1 MKIKLTL
8 FCFFICCLSLV
19 HAQKFTLSGTI
30 KDGENGEDIFDATV
44 VVKELTNT
52 GTKTNAYGFYSL
64 TIPAGTYTFIYRM
77 AGYDQKEITV
87 ELTENKQHNLELIP
101 SKDIKNLQE
110 VEVTAVKENDNITK
124 SGMAVTTFT
133 PKDIETIPVLFGEKD
148 IVKTLQLTPGV
159 KAAGD
164 GNAGFYVRGGGADQ
178 NLVLLDEAP
187 VYNASHLLGFFS
199 VFNSDA
205 IKDVSLYKSGIPAQ
219 YGGRASS
226 VLDVKMREGNN
237 KRFNVSG
244 GIGLI
249 ASRLTVEGPIVKNKG
264 SFIVSGRRTYM
275 DLFLKA
281 SRKPELKS
289 TKLYFYDLNL
299 KANYNITSRDRLYLS
314 GYFGRDNF
322 SFNDEF
328 GFKWGNGTGTIRWNR
343 IVTEKMFSNTSFVF
357 SNFNYAFD
365 ITSGGSKLKVGA
377 SIQDLN
383 LKQDFDYF
391 INNSNSLKFGFN
403 VIYHTFKPGELK
415 STMSAINNFKIDNQ
429 YALEMGVYIQND
441 QKIGNWLSI
450 MYGVRYSG
458 FDYMG
463 KGIAY
468 SYDEKGKK
476 TGEQE
481 YGDFK
486 TIKYHHFLEPRLSMS
501 FILSEKNSLKI
512 AYNRN
517 AQFLHQLSNSSSSSP
532 TDIWVPSTNNVKPQ
546 IADQVAMGYYR
557 NFLDNMLV
565 LTTEIYYK
573 HLGNQIDYRNGAS
586 LFLNNEIEG
595 GLVYGTGQAYGFEL
609 QFEKKKGKFTGW
621 ISYTLSRSLR
631 KFKDI
636 NQGKQFPARQD
647 RIHDLSVVAMYRIN
661 QKFALSGTFVFY
673 TGDAVTFPSGKYEIN
688 GAVVPYYT
696 ERNGYRMPNYHR
708 LDLGLTVYFKDRPKF
723 EHNLNVSIYNVYAHR
738 NTFMISFEED
748 KDNPGKTK
756 AIQTSLFRL
765 VPSITYN
772 FKIK

>member
-1 MKIKLTL
+1 MSNRLILLIVFFLSSLTL
-8 FCFFICCLSLV
+8 L
-19 HAQKFTLSGTI
+19 AQKFTVSGNI
-30 KDGENGEDIFDATV
+30 KDGENGEDLFDATV
-44 VVKELTNT
+44 LVKELSNT
-52 GTKTNAYGFYSL
+52 GSKSNTYGFYSL
-64 TIPAGTYTFIYRM
+64 TLPAGTYTLIYR
-77 AGYDQKEITV
+77 ATGYEQKEITV
-87 ELTENKQHNLELIP
+87 DLQENKHISIELVVK
-101 SKDIKNLQE
+101 KDVKELAE

-124 SGMAVTTFT
+124 SGMAVTTLS

-159 KAAGD
+159 KSAGD

-205 IKDVSLYKSGIPAQ
+205 IKDVSLYKSGIPAEF
-219 YGGRASS
+219 GGRASS
-226 VLDVKMREGNN
+226 VLDVKMREGNY
-237 KRFNVSG
+237 KRYNVSG

-249 ASRLTVEGPIVKNKG
+249 ASRLTVEGPIVKDKG

-281 SRKPELKS
+281 SKKPELKN

-299 KANYNITSRDRLYLS
+299 KANYQVSKKDRIYLS

-322 SFNDEF
+322 SFNDLF
-328 GFKWGNGTGTIRWNR
+328 GFKWGNGTGTFRWNR
-343 IVTEKMFSNTSFVF
+343 IVGKKMFSNTSFVF
-357 SNFNYAFD
+357 SNFNYSFD
-365 ITSGGSKLKVGA
+365 ISSGGNKLGVGA

-383 LKQDFDYF
+383 LKQDFDYYV
-391 INNSNSLKFGFN
+391 NNSNALKFGFN

-415 STMSAINNFKIDNQ
+415 STIPAINNFKIDDQ
-429 YALEMGVYIQND
+429 YALEFGVYAQND

-450 MYGVRYSG
+450 MYGIRYSG

-463 KGIAY
+463 KGTAY
-468 SYDEKGKK
+468 EYDEKGTKLS
-476 TGEQE
+476 EQQ
-481 YGDFK
+481 YGSFK
-486 TIKYHHFLEPRLSMS
+486 TIKYHHFIEPRLSLS

-517 AQFLHQLSNSSSSSP
+517 SQYLHQLSNSSSSSP

-557 NFLDNMLV
+557 NFFDNMLV

-595 GLVYGTGQAYGFEL
+595 GLVYGKGQTFGLEIQL
-609 QFEKKKGKFTGW
+609 EKKKGKFTGW

-631 KFKDI
+631 KFNDI
-636 NQGKQFPARQD
+636 NMGKQFPARQD
-647 RIHDLSVVAMYRIN
+647 RIHDLAVVAMYRAS
-661 QKFALSGTFVFY
+661 QKIALSGTFVFY

-688 GAVVPYYT
+688 GAVIPYYT

-723 EHNLNVSIYNVYAHR
+723 EHNLNVSIYNVYAQR
-738 NTFMISFEED
+738 NAFMISFEED
-748 KDNPGKTK
+748 EDNPGKTK
-756 AIQTSLFRL
+756 AIKTSLFRL

>member
-1 MKIKLTL
+1 M
-8 FCFFICCLSLV
+8 
-19 HAQKFTLSGTI
+19 SGTI

-77 AGYDQKEITV
+77 AGYDQKEITI
-87 ELTENKQHNLELIP
+87 ELTQNKQHNLELTP

-314 GYFGRDNF
+314 
-322 SFNDEF
+322 
-328 GFKWGNGTGTIRWNR
+328 
-343 IVTEKMFSNTSFVF
+343 
-357 SNFNYAFD
+357 
-365 ITSGGSKLKVGA
+365 
-377 SIQDLN
+377 
-383 LKQDFDYF
+383 
-391 INNSNSLKFGFN
+391 
-403 VIYHTFKPGELK
+403 
-415 STMSAINNFKIDNQ
+415 
-429 YALEMGVYIQND
+429 
-441 QKIGNWLSI
+441 
-450 MYGVRYSG
+450 
-458 FDYMG
+458 
-463 KGIAY
+463 
-468 SYDEKGKK
+468 
-476 TGEQE
+476 
-481 YGDFK
+481 
-486 TIKYHHFLEPRLSMS
+486 
-501 FILSEKNSLKI
+501 
-512 AYNRN
+512 
-517 AQFLHQLSNSSSSSP
+517 
-532 TDIWVPSTNNVKPQ
+532 
-546 IADQVAMGYYR
+546 
-557 NFLDNMLV
+557 
-565 LTTEIYYK
+565 
-573 HLGNQIDYRNGAS
+573 
-586 LFLNNEIEG
+586 
-595 GLVYGTGQAYGFEL
+595 
-609 QFEKKKGKFTGW
+609 
-621 ISYTLSRSLR
+621 
-631 KFKDI
+631 
-636 NQGKQFPARQD
+636 
-647 RIHDLSVVAMYRIN
+647 
-661 QKFALSGTFVFY
+661 
-673 TGDAVTFPSGKYEIN
+673 
-688 GAVVPYYT
+688 
-696 ERNGYRMPNYHR
+696 
-708 LDLGLTVYFKDRPKF
+708 
-723 EHNLNVSIYNVYAHR
+723 
-738 NTFMISFEED
+738 
-748 KDNPGKTK
+748 
-756 AIQTSLFRL
+756 
-765 VPSITYN
+765 
-772 FKIK
+772 